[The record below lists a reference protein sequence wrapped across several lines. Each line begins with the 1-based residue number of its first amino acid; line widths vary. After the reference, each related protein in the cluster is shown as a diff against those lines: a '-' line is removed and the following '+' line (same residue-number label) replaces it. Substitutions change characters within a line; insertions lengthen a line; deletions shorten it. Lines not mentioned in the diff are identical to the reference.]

1 MTMRQTFVLEP
12 RLNRVDAL
20 YCHLDALPWCN
31 VSMCMAA
38 VLERE
43 VPEEVVRA
51 AMERIVSEVSRCEDR
66 LRRVPGGLAPP
77 VWVHAGADPERQMT
91 FTRLPA
97 GADWGDV
104 LRALDRRHSAPFPD
118 GAPPWQ
124 VECVYGVPGGRM
136 LAVLKLHHALADG
149 TAMVAVL
156 SRLLMRDVLEQA
168 GVELVTERA
177 PEAAGPLAEAL
188 RHWRLAARDAARRAG
203 GLLRGP
209 ERPARRRRELEELR
223 DYWRGI
229 VGNHDARPSAGRAS
243 ALFGIPLERWKAVA
257 EERGGAVNDLYL
269 AVAAAG
275 VRRAGIAPRN
285 GRAGGPLRVAMP
297 VNARDGGLLQPVGN
311 VTGTAILELDGDD
324 ATLRDL
330 AAVRRHAHRELDR
343 ALAAEPCLVDDVL
356 ALTPGGLQARAT
368 ARRYANTDVM
378 ATNLVVPVVCGLEG
392 ATAEMVFLVPPVIGP
407 PVSFALGGY
416 DERLHLA
423 MTADTGLVRSPR
435 HVAQAVGDLLD
446 ELVGA
451 ECVDRFGP

>member
-1 MTMRQTFVLEP
+1 MRQTFVLEP

-43 VPEEVVRA
+43 VPERVVRA
-51 AMERIVSEVSRCEDR
+51 AMERIVSEVSRCEDG

-77 VWVHAGADPERQMT
+77 VWAPVGADPERQLT
-91 FTRLPA
+91 FTRLPD
-97 GADWGDV
+97 GADWSDV
-104 LRALDRRHSAPFPD
+104 VRALDRRHSAPFPD

-124 VECVYGVPGGRM
+124 VECVYGVPGDRM
-136 LAVLKLHHALADG
+136 LAILKLHHALADG

-156 SRLLMRDVLEQA
+156 GKLLMREMLEQA

-177 PEAAGPLAEAL
+177 PEAAGTLAEGL
-188 RHWRLAARDAARRAG
+188 RHWRLAARDGARRAG
-203 GLLRGP
+203 ELLRGP
-209 ERPARRRRELEELR
+209 ERRARRRRELEELR

-229 VGNHDARPSAGRAS
+229 AGNRGARPSAGRAS
-243 ALFGIPLERWKAVA
+243 ALFRIPLERWKAVA

-269 AVAAAG
+269 ALAAAS
-275 VRRAGIAPRN
+275 VRRAGIAPRR
-285 GRAGGPLRVAMP
+285 GRADRPLRVAMP
-297 VNARDGGLLQPVGN
+297 VNARDGGLLQPAGN
-311 VTGTAILELDGDD
+311 HTGTAIMELDGDGR
-324 ATLRDL
+324 TLRDL
-330 AAVRRHAHRELDR
+330 AAVRCVAHRELDA
-343 ALAAEPCLVDDVL
+343 ALAAGPSLVDDVL
-356 ALTPGGLQARAT
+356 ALTPGALQARAT

-378 ATNLVVPVVCGLEG
+378 ATNLVVPLVCGLEG
-392 ATAEMVFLVPPVIGP
+392 ATAEMVFLIPPVIGP

-423 MTADTGLVRSPR
+423 MTTDTGLVRTPQR
-435 HVAQAVGDLLD
+435 VAEAVGELLD

-451 ECVDRFGP
+451 EHVDRFAR